1 MSSTTV
7 FLTDQTEPE
16 PENSILVS
24 KVPTANPV
32 QKTPQLYSTV
42 NSANKKVTIWPL
54 GTTVHRLPVYELEK
68 QLKKM
73 KPSQVNS
80 ICLDLAAQLRT
91 LELQFEK
98 VKKQPAHSGLK
109 FEKKCNFEI
118 AAQFAESIPSAHSGP
133 ENFTKSGQKNSR
145 YQIDQKNFFMKL
157 HFWQF

>member
-1 MSSTTV
+1 MSSTTI
-7 FLTDQTEPE
+7 FLTDQSEPE
-16 PENSILVS
+16 SSILVS

-32 QKTPQLYSTV
+32 QKPPQLYSTV

-73 KPSQVNS
+73 KPSQVTS

-98 VKKQPAHSGLK
+98 VKKQPTAHSGLNS
-109 FEKKCNFEI
+109 FKKV
-118 AAQFAESIPSAHSGP
+118 QFCRRIPSTC
-133 ENFTKSGQKNSR
+133 F
-145 YQIDQKNFFMKL
+145 L
-157 HFWQF
+157 

>member
-1 MSSTTV
+1 MSSTTI
-7 FLTDQTEPE
+7 FLTDQSEPE
-16 PENSILVS
+16 PESSILVS

-32 QKTPQLYSTV
+32 QKPPQLYSTV

-73 KPSQVNS
+73 KPSQVTS

-98 VKKQPAHSGLK
+98 VKKQPTAHSGLN
-109 FEKKCNFEI
+109 FLKKYNFVEEYRAPVSFKI
-118 AAQFAESIPSAHSGP
+118 CLNI
-133 ENFTKSGQKNSR
+133 KNNT
-145 YQIDQKNFFMKL
+145 Q
-157 HFWQF
+157 